1 MPGRL
6 KIHLKAN
13 EGLFINGTLMRVDR
27 KVGIEL
33 TGETALLLEAHV
45 LAEDEATTPLR
56 QLYLLVQSMLIEP
69 AAAAPAR
76 VAYDAAHRALIAQF
90 RNRDLLEGLVGVRE
104 LIDGGKVFDALKR
117 LRALFAIECEE
128 MADLHAGD

>member
-33 TGETALLLEAHV
+33 MGEAALLLEAHV
-45 LAEDEATTPLR
+45 LAEDQATTPLH
-56 QLYLLVQSMLIEP
+56 QLYLLIQSMLIEP
-69 AAAAPAR
+69 ATAAPAR
-76 VAYDAAHRALIAQF
+76 AAYDAAHRALIARF
-90 RNRDLLEGLVGVRE
+90 RNRDILEGLVGVRE
-104 LIDGGKVFDALKR
+104 LIDGGKVFEALKR

-128 MADLHAGD
+128 LADLKAGD